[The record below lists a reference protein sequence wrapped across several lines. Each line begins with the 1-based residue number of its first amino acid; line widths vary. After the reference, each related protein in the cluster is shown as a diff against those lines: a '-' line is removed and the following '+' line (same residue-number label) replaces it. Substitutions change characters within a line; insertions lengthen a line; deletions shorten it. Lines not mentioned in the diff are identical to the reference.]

1 MYKHISIILFSIILL
16 LSCDCNCESECEDV
30 LCTEQ
35 FVTIVVTITDQDQNP
50 FILDDYTVIDID
62 NNIDLTND
70 LKDYYQSF
78 PDDGTYPI
86 FDDNFQQDYQNQEIE
101 IQFIGYLNSQEVV
114 NEYYSVGADCC
125 HVYPISGDYEIV
137 VE

>member
-16 LSCDCNCESECEDV
+16 LSCNCNCESECEDV